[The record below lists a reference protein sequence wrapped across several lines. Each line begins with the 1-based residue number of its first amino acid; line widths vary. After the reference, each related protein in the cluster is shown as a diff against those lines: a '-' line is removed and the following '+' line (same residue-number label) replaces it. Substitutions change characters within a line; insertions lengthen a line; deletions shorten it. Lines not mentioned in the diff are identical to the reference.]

1 MKGAAPKYI
10 SGLLITVDSE
20 EQRQEQSS
28 LTKGQRMRKH
38 GFCLF
43 GFCVNLQCTSIA
55 DIFPP
60 SLTYFSFRDIE
71 SFLFLELTIAS
82 ESVSQNK
89 YVPSR
94 ERNGDFSPVAVDA
107 VRSQRHIA
115 RQSYGS
121 GSGTAVR
128 FAEPYKE

>member
-1 MKGAAPKYI
+1 MSAMLRQL
-10 SGLLITVDSE
+10 SLLRRT
-20 EQRQEQSS
+20 
-28 LTKGQRMRKH
+28 MRKH

-55 DIFPP
+55 DIFSP

-71 SFLFLELTIAS
+71 SFLFLELAIAS

-115 RQSYGS
+115 RQYGS
-121 GSGTAVR
+121 GSRTAVR
-128 FAEPYKE
+128 SFAEPYKE